1 VTRANGNVKTHF
13 KERRYASGRWLDA
26 RHQAMLCVD
35 RSIDRYNAIHI
46 VRRVRVA
53 VHHSTNNSYH
63 PS

>member
-35 RSIDRYNAIHI
+35 RSIQR
-46 VRRVRVA
+46 
-53 VHHSTNNSYH
+53 H
-63 PS
+63 PYRTTRSRGSPSFDQQQLSSIMTC